1 MTQKL
6 PRPLMPLLLS
16 LLLASPLLPAA
27 DHGLYA
33 TALFGAAQQSDQ
45 RVGFSGAGPSQQRD
59 ARLDGGFLSGAA
71 LGWQFENGW
80 RLEGEFAYQ
89 SVDSELSGFVAPA
102 PTGKGN
108 YASTS
113 LTINALYRVDLFGSP
128 RVQSY
133 FGAGLV
139 RLTEVDIDFET
150 AAGERSYSGSG
161 NGFQLLAGAR
171 YDLGERWYLDA
182 GLRWLKASALDL
194 DGETGAIG
202 RLRADY
208 EPWAVTLGVGWR
220 F

>member
-1 MTQKL
+1 MTPKL
-6 PRPLMPLLLS
+6 PEIPRLTILC
-16 LLLASPLLPAA
+16 LLLASPALPAA
-27 DHGLYA
+27 DAGFYA
-33 TALFGAAQQSDQ
+33 TALLGSTQQSDQ
-45 RVGFSGAGPSQQRD
+45 RVEWSGSGPSQRREARLDRGIFSGAT
-59 ARLDGGFLSGAA
+59 
-71 LGWQFENGW
+71 LGWAFENGW

-102 PTGKGN
+102 PQGSGN

-113 LTINALYRVDLFGSP
+113 LAINALYSVDLFGSP
-128 RVQSY
+128 RARSY

-161 NGFQLLAGAR
+161 SGFQLLAGAR

-182 GLRWLKASALDL
+182 GLRWLKASSLDL
-194 DGETGAIG
+194 DGEGGAVG

-208 EPWAVTLGVGWR
+208 EPWAVTVGLGWR